1 MIYRIMQNWRN
12 VVTPIIDSIDP
23 DTMEYKAGGL
33 DILAFDWTL
42 KQAFPKRKMDDTE
55 PTESPGMVS
64 LRTRSQRPWSPVST
78 CFPPVSHMLRRRV
91 GKCLC

>member
-1 MIYRIMQNWRN
+1 MIYRIMQSWRN

-33 DILAFDWTL
+33 DILAFDWGL

-55 PTESPGMVS
+55 PTESPGMVGHPVPFS
-64 LRTRSQRPWSPVST
+64 WSSPSVADPFST
-78 CFPPVSHMLRRRV
+78 CYLWRFSNAMVM
-91 GKCLC
+91 C